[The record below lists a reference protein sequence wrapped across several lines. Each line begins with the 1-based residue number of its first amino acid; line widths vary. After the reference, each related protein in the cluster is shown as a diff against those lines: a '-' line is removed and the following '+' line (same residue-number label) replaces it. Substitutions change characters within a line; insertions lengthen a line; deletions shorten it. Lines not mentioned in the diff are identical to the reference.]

1 MRERVK
7 NILVQPRGEWEVIA
21 REPSTIGGLYRGYV
35 APLAAIGPIAAM
47 VGQSLVGFGVPG
59 LGRYRVPLG
68 SALVQAI
75 VTYVLSLAAVY
86 VLALVID
93 ALAPRF
99 EGRKDPEQAF
109 KLAAY
114 SSTAAWL
121 AGIFALVPALGFLSI
136 LGLHSLY
143 LLYLGVPVVMK
154 VPESR
159 VLTYTAAVV
168 VAALVI
174 FFIVA
179 VIGGVVTPY
188 PSAMP
193 GPTPR

>member
-7 NILVQPRGEWEVIA
+7 NILVQPRGEWEVVA

-35 APLAAIGPIAAM
+35 APLAAIGPIAATI
-47 VGQSLVGFGVPG
+47 GQSLVGVGVPG

-68 SALVQAI
+68 GALVQAA

-99 EGRKDPEQAF
+99 EGRKDLEQAF

-121 AGIFALVPALGFLSI
+121 AGVFALFPALGFLSM
-136 LGLHSLY
+136 LGLYSLY

-159 VLTYTAAVV
+159 VLPYTAAVIVAAVVIFFV
-168 VAALVI
+168 VAA
-174 FFIVA
+174 
-179 VIGGVVTPY
+179 IGGVLM
-188 PSAMP
+188 PSPVAMP

>member
-7 NILVQPRGEWEVIA
+7 NILMQPRGEWEVIA

-35 APLAAIGPIAAM
+35 APLAATGPIAAM
-47 VGQSLVGFGVPG
+47 VGQSLVGFSVPG

-68 SALVQAI
+68 NALVQAI
-75 VTYVLSLAAVY
+75 VTYVLGLAAVY
-86 VLALVID
+86 VLAMVID

-99 EGRKDPEQAF
+99 EGHKDPEQAF

-121 AGIFALVPALGFLSI
+121 AGVFALVPALGFLSI
-136 LGLHSLY
+136 LGLYSLY

-159 VLTYTAAVV
+159 VLPYTAAVV

-179 VIGGVVTPY
+179 AIGGVLM
-188 PSAMP
+188 PSPVAMP